1 MRRIRGIVLT
11 PSRWSHMRPGTHVI
25 VLLLLSLPA
34 LGHAQA
40 RTPVP
45 PAPAGRASQDSVA
58 ITFLANEGV
67 MLSSGGRK
75 VFIDGLFLKYKTGFA
90 MPADSTLD
98 ALQRARPPFDAV
110 DLVLVTHRHGDHFHP
125 VPVAAHL
132 GANPRATLLT
142 SRQVIDSLR
151 KHVPAQA
158 LPASR
163 FMART
168 MAPGTRRREVVN
180 GITVELLGIPHG
192 GGWRSRGLEHVAYI
206 VELGGRRV
214 LHTGDADLTD
224 EVLAPFRLD
233 TARIDVALLPAWTLT
248 DADSRRAIERWIRPR
263 QVVGIHVGEGEEM
276 RVTGAVRAAM
286 PVAITF
292 VRSLETRTW

>member
-1 MRRIRGIVLT
+1 
-11 PSRWSHMRPGTHVI
+11 MRPGTCLAVI
-25 VLLLLSLPA
+25 VLAVLSVIPA
-34 LGHAQA
+34 S
-40 RTPVP
+40 
-45 PAPAGRASQDSVA
+45 GRAQVASSGSPAQDRLS

-67 MLSSGGRK
+67 MLSSGSRK

-90 MPADSTLD
+90 VPADSTQD

-125 VPVAAHL
+125 APVAAHL
-132 GANPRATLLT
+132 RANPHATLLT

-151 KHVPAQA
+151 EYGPGRD

-163 FMART
+163 SMART
-168 MAPGTRRREVVN
+168 MAPGTRQRETVN

-192 GGWRSRGLEHVAYI
+192 GGWRSRGLEHLAYI
-206 VELGGRRV
+206 VEIGGRRV
-214 LHTGDADLTD
+214 LHVGDAELTD

-233 TARIDVALLPAWTLT
+233 TARIDVALLPTWLLT
-248 DADSRRAIERWIRPR
+248 NEESRRAIARWIRPR
-263 QVVGIHVGEGEEM
+263 QIVGIHVGEGEEG
-276 RVTGAVRAAM
+276 RATREIQAAVPGAF
-286 PVAITF
+286 TF